1 MDAGDIFSMQRGNEA
16 MKKKWFVSKAA
27 AVTHGVNKDTFGVGR
42 NTTRGDAITFI
53 FRSTLTW

>member
-1 MDAGDIFSMQRGNEA
+1 